1 MSAYRKIL
9 VAVDGSSAATR
20 GLREAVRL
28 AKAQGAQLCI
38 LQVVNEF
45 HAYAVMEGAG
55 LGADL
60 PAILRDNG
68 RRILAKAQSVA
79 ESHAV
84 KTTSVLRQVAG
95 GPVADV
101 IVREARKLGADLIV
115 LGTHG
120 RRGLRRLVLGSDA
133 EQVVRLAPVPVL
145 LVRAKGASAM
155 SAYRKILVAVDGSAA
170 SNKGL
175 TEALR
180 LAKAESASLCILH
193 VVNDYVVMASMG
205 GVAPPRDLGP
215 LLRESGERILARAKA
230 LAAKQRLK
238 PVVVLR
244 EVLSGPAAESIV
256 REAKKQRADLIVVG
270 THGRR
275 GVRRL
280 VLGSDAE
287 QVVRSAS
294 VPVLLVRA

>member
-45 HAYAVMEGAG
+45 DAYGVMEGAG

-60 PAILRDNG
+60 PAILRDQG
-68 RRILAKAQSVA
+68 RRILAKAKSVA

-84 KTTSVLRQVAG
+84 RTTSVMRQVAG

-120 RRGLRRLVLGSDA
+120 RRGLRRIVLGSDA
-133 EQVVRLAPVPVL
+133 EQVVRTARVPVL
-145 LVRAKGASAM
+145 LVRAKGAS
-155 SAYRKILVAVDGSAA
+155 S
-170 SNKGL
+170 
-175 TEALR
+175 
-180 LAKAESASLCILH
+180 
-193 VVNDYVVMASMG
+193 
-205 GVAPPRDLGP
+205 
-215 LLRESGERILARAKA
+215 
-230 LAAKQRLK
+230 
-238 PVVVLR
+238 
-244 EVLSGPAAESIV
+244 
-256 REAKKQRADLIVVG
+256 
-270 THGRR
+270 
-275 GVRRL
+275 
-280 VLGSDAE
+280 
-287 QVVRSAS
+287 
-294 VPVLLVRA
+294 